1 MSSKNSNPLH
11 IFIIDDDVEDQE
23 LLMEAFNEVDS
34 TIKFSTAGNGRE
46 GINKLIEGSVQKPDL
61 TIVDLNMPMING
73 KQFLA
78 EIENREERI

>member
-78 EIENREERI
+78 EIKNREERI

>member
-1 MSSKNSNPLH
+1 MLSDNSIPVH

-34 TIKFSTAGNGRE
+34 SIKFSTAENGRE
-46 GINKLIEGSVQKPDL
+46 GINKLIDGSVQKPDL
-61 TIVDLNMPMING
+61 IIADLNMPMING

-78 EIENREERI
+78 KIENREERI

>member
-1 MSSKNSNPLH
+1 MLSDNSIPVH

-34 TIKFSTAGNGRE
+34 SIKFSTAENGRE
-46 GINKLIEGSVQKPDL
+46 GINKLIDGSVQKPDL
-61 TIVDLNMPMING
+61 IIADLNMPMING

-78 EIENREERI
+78 EIKNREERI

>member
-46 GINKLIEGSVQKPDL
+46 GINKLIDGSVQKPDL
-61 TIVDLNMPMING
+61 TIADLNMPMING

-78 EIENREERI
+78 EIKNREERI